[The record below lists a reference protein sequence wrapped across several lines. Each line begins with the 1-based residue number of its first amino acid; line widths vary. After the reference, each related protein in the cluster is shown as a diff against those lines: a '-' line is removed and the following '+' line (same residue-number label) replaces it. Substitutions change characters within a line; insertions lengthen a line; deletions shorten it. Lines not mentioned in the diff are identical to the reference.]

1 MAQNCEPRI
10 APGSVAVANI
20 QDRHTTVGVVTVDE
34 QVDSM
39 KAAIKAYESSSK
51 EEYSVRWDPK
61 GTGTFDIKKALQD
74 VEKSTEEYLKKG
86 EGKEGLRAKVRGCL
100 RKFGDNAESF
110 TLLLEFLPSDTYGSL
125 IFGGVSVILSAAS
138 KVGHAREG
146 VLEAL
151 AEIPE
156 ILASAGIFDTMYKN
170 SPRLQRAVSQ
180 LYVAT
185 LLALE
190 YILLW
195 FHQSAASMA
204 TSYLTQ
210 SVRPLT
216 IRKGKCSSQKSTMRI
231 LPRELRMFGIVRK
244 RFGKKL
250 NFVNKR

>member
-1 MAQNCEPRI
+1 MTRNCESRI
-10 APGSVAVANI
+10 VLGSVALANA
-20 QDRHTTVGVVTVDE
+20 QGRHTTVGVVTVDD
-34 QVDSM
+34 QVESM
-39 KAAIKAYESSSK
+39 KAAIKAYETSSK

-61 GTGTFDIKKALQD
+61 GMGTFDIKKALQD

-86 EGKEGLRAKVRGCL
+86 EGQEGIRAKIRGCL
-100 RKFGDNAESF
+100 RKFSDNAESF
-110 TLLLEFLPSDTYGSL
+110 TVLLEFLPTDTYGSL

-138 KVGHAREG
+138 KVGRAREG

-170 SPRLQRAVSQ
+170 SPRLQGAVSQ
-180 LYVAT
+180 LYVAI
-185 LLALE
+185 LRALE

-204 TSYLTQ
+204 ISYFPQ
-210 SVRPLT
+210 SRKPLT
-216 IRKGKCSSQKSTMRI
+216 PRKGKCSRQKSTTRI
-231 LPRELRMFGIVRK
+231 LPRKLRMFGIVQK

-250 NFVNKR
+250 NFASKR